1 MNRAYSLLNI
11 KSFDDDKRIIEG
23 IASTP
28 TPDRCGDI
36 VNPLGAKFKLPLPLL
51 WQHNSE
57 QPIGEVEF
65 AKPSKDGIPYRAR
78 IAQLDEPGTLKDRLD
93 EAWHSIKLGLVRAVS
108 IGFNPLKYA
117 FLSEG
122 GIEFDEWE
130 WLELSAVTIP
140 ANADAIISTIKA
152 FDRAERIAAGVPE
165 PEIPTA
171 PNLAAIGK
179 SVRVVRLE
187 DPARDRAPPFI
198 IRSIKRISK

>member
-11 KSFDDDKRIIEG
+11 KSIQEDQRVIEG

-28 TPDRCGDI
+28 MPDRCGDI

-51 WQHNSE
+51 WQHDST

-78 IAQLDEPGTLKDRLD
+78 IAQLDEAGTLKDRLD
-93 EAWHSIKLGLVRAVS
+93 EAWQSIKLGLVRAVS

-152 FDRAERIAAGVPE
+152 FDRDQRIAAGVPE
-165 PEIPTA
+165 PEILTN
-171 PNLAAIGK
+171 PNTAAIGK
-179 SVRVVRLE
+179 QVRIVRLD
-187 DPARDRAPPFI
+187 DPARDRATPFI
-198 IRSIKRISK
+198 IRSIKRKSR